1 MVGILGRKIGMSQIF
16 QEDGKRIS
24 VTLIETVPSEVLSIR
39 TKEKNGYSAVQL
51 GICDRKKPCKNKPKK
66 KFIREIRLSDDPS
79 YKLGDMVNVDVFAE
93 GDYVDVVGTTKGKG
107 FQGGVK
113 RWGWAGG
120 PSGHGS
126 MHHRRVGS
134 IGASSFPSRVHKG
147 KTMPGHMG
155 KVRRTVQNLK
165 VIKVDKESSLLA
177 VEGPVPGHNESFLV
191 IKEAIKIPKKVEKKD
206 DAKK

>member
-1 MVGILGRKIGMSQIF
+1 MIGILGRKIAMSQMYD
-16 QEDGKRIS
+16 EKGKRVP
-24 VTLIETVPSEVLSIR
+24 VTLIEAVPSEVLIVR

-51 GICDRKKPCKNKPKK
+51 GICDKKKRGKNTPRKK
-66 KFIREIRLSDDPS
+66 FVREIRLKEDSA
-79 YKLGDMVNVDVFAE
+79 YKVGDVLSVEVFAE
-93 GDYVDVVGTTKGKG
+93 GDYVDISGNTKGKG

-113 RWGWAGG
+113 RWGWRGG
-120 PSGHGS
+120 DGSHGS

-155 KVRRTVQNLK
+155 NVRKTVQSLK
-165 VIKVDKESSLLA
+165 VVKVDKENNLLA
-177 VEGPVPGHNESFLV
+177 VNGPVPGYNSCFLI
-191 IKEAIKIPKKVEKKD
+191 IKEALKKPKKVEKTN